1 MLYTLNL
8 YGAIG
13 QLYCNKTEKKKMF
26 LVTPSYHAIVSSQQG
41 SLEF

>member
-13 QLYCNKTEKKKMF
+13 QLYCNKTEKKKNVPGH
-26 LVTPSYHAIVSSQQG
+26 LPPIY
-41 SLEF
+41 